1 MENLGL
7 WQASITTKANQ
18 IGMFFSFRGKVD
30 IGNLLVL
37 ENVSLENINFLL
49 YPILFKSGVC
59 Q

>member
-1 MENLGL
+1 M
-7 WQASITTKANQ
+7 TKANQ

-49 YPILFKSGVC
+49 YLILFKSGVC
-59 Q
+59 K